1 MTSNQKNT
9 RKQRI
14 VVGVDGSE
22 PSKAALRW
30 AARLAPAINGEI
42 EAVMTWE
49 FPQNYGWTVGVAED
63 WRPDLDAGKV
73 LDDTLD
79 DVFGDGRP
87 DNLTTSVREGGASF
101 ELLSASSDADLLVV
115 GSRGHGGF
123 AGLLLGSVSTIC
135 AEHATCPVLVVHGEP
150 VEASAAL
157 QRLLSA
163 AQSGGSR
170 ESAARRA
177 LHTVLPSF
185 LDQLAE
191 EDRRALVESLPADVR
206 RITKSSTFS
215 KVKGELFASDLE
227 SLTAACKKA
236 VGCSGDTAHEI
247 VVAVLQTLHGVLPE
261 HARDIQAQLPTKL
274 ADVWTASPVTS
285 QAQKSSS

>member
-1 MTSNQKNT
+1 MTANREET

-30 AARLAPAINGEI
+30 AVRLAPAINGEI
-42 EAVMTWE
+42 EVVITWE
-49 FPQNYGWTVGVAED
+49 WPTNYGFMVGAAEE
-63 WRPDLDAGKV
+63 WRPDLDAGTV
-73 LDDTLD
+73 LEDTLNE
-79 DVFGDGRP
+79 VFGGARP
-87 DNLTTSVREGGASF
+87 SNLLMSVREGGAAY

-157 QRLLSA
+157 QQLLGA
-163 AQSGGSR
+163 AQGGGCR

-177 LHTVLPSF
+177 VQTILTGF
-185 LDQLAE
+185 LDQLTAE
-191 EDRRALVESLPADVR
+191 GRHASVASLPADVQR
-206 RITKSSTFS
+206 LTRSSALS
-215 KVKGELFASDLE
+215 KIKGELFHRDLE
-227 SLTAACKKA
+227 SLVEACRRSA
-236 VGCSGDTAHEI
+236 GCSRETGHEI
-247 VVAVLQTLHGVLPE
+247 VVAVLQTLHQVLPE
-261 HARDIQAQLPTKL
+261 STRDIQSQLPTEL
-274 ADVWTASPVTS
+274 ADIWTASPVTS
-285 QAQKSSS
+285 GPRTSSG